1 MPPVL
6 IESLNRLSSSTQENT
21 ADVDEDDTEVDEEV
35 LVAAKALEIGIERR
49 PYSEMQ
55 LLSLSLSPSQQRA
68 PRNWR
73 MLVRVTEIE
82 ETCECVREKGGL
94 SD

>member
-35 LVAAKALEIGIERR
+35 LVAAETLEIGREKAMFGDAT
-49 PYSEMQ
+49 S
-55 LLSLSLSPSQQRA
+55 LSLSLSPTAKSA
-68 PRNWR
+68 EKLANA
-73 MLVRVTEIE
+73 
-82 ETCECVREKGGL
+82 CESDRDRGGL
-94 SD
+94 

>member
-55 LLSLSLSPSQQRA
+55 LLSLSLSPSKER
-68 PRNWR
+68 R
-73 MLVRVTEIE
+73 EIG
-82 ETCECVREKGGL
+82 ECL
-94 SD
+94 